1 MDSRIPV
8 KVALAYVNGRPV
20 ARHWYSIVA
29 IVSLSLLAERYEQVK
44 EYYTSRNGRMSTY
57 IDQLLAEYKSIDHGT
72 FQSAD
77 KEEEQGAGQR
87 YADIIFNNWK
97 ASFLRG
103 NGALQTGIYQ
113 MFRRYKPESELSSI
127 EVSNDQTNVINHA
140 VICELIYVDS
150 DAMECL
156 MITSGGNIYYGTMY
170 INHEKILYGIL
181 QRRNH
186 SGGINQRFISLKLES
201 RRLPMYYPV
210 FT

>member
-1 MDSRIPV
+1 MTHRFGRVEGAIIFECLREVRASIGFSTAKALAERLTQLDFRIPV

-44 EYYTSRNGRMSTY
+44 EYDTSRNGRMSTY

-72 FQSAD
+72 FELAD
-77 KEEEQGAGQR
+77 KEEEQGAGKR

-127 EVSNDQTNVINHA
+127 ELSNDQTNVINHA

-156 MITSGGNIYYGTMY
+156 MITSGGLN
-170 INHEKILYGIL
+170 L
-181 QRRNH
+181 
-186 SGGINQRFISLKLES
+186 
-201 RRLPMYYPV
+201 
-210 FT
+210 